1 MTWLVIARKEFED
14 ALRSRMLWA
23 IVVLIA
29 GMTSLAAGVMVLV
42 PGVDGDPISAI
53 GAASQ
58 FAAMLVPIMAL
69 IAGYLAIAGERE
81 SGSLKVLLGLPPSR
95 GEVLAGKFVGRSAV
109 VGIGVAAGFAISG
122 IVTYALYGVLP
133 VLDFLGVTLLSALL
147 GISFVGIAVGISATT
162 AVRSRA
168 MTLAVAA
175 YLVLTLLWDMVPQGV
190 HLVVTGSMPGPT
202 VPGWFLFL
210 QGASPSGAYN
220 AVVQRVL
227 MNTDAAISARLG
239 GDVPLYLDAPVF
251 IAILGLWMVLPL
263 AFGYFRFRRADLS

>member
-1 MTWLVIARKEFED
+1 MTWLVIAKKEFAD

-42 PGVDGDPISAI
+42 PGVAGDPVSAI
-53 GAASQ
+53 GGASQ

-81 SGSLKVLLGLPPSR
+81 SGSLKILLGLPPSR
-95 GEVLAGKFVGRSAV
+95 GEVLAGKFLGRAAV

-122 IVTYALYGVLP
+122 FVTATLYGVLP
-133 VLDFLGVTLLSALL
+133 VVDFAGVTVLSAVL

-162 AVRSRA
+162 AKRSRA
-168 MTLAVAA
+168 MTLAVSA
-175 YLVLTLLWDMVPQGV
+175 YLALTLLWDVVPQGV
-190 HLVVTGSMPGPT
+190 HLVIEGSMPGPT
-202 VPGWFLFL
+202 VPGWFLLL

-220 AVVQRVL
+220 ALVQRVL
-227 MNTDAAISARLG
+227 MDTDTAISARLG
-239 GDVPLYLDAPVF
+239 GEVPAYLDAPVF
-251 IAILGLWMVLPL
+251 VAIVLLWTALPL
-263 AFGYFRFRRADLS
+263 LFGYLRFRRADLS